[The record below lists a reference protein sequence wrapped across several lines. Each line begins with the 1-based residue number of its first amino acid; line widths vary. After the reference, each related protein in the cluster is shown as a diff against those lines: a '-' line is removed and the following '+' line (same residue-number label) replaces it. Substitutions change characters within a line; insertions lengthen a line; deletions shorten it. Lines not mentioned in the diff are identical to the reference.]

1 MHVLEEGQAIR
12 HDIYGM
18 GIVTESN
25 SERTVI
31 DFDDHGMKKFVT
43 SIWTAE
49 LIGEAPEKPLKKSR
63 RGGRRKKAAA
73 AVAAKVAKVAKAAGA
88 AVGK

>member
-1 MHVLEEGQAIR
+1 MQVLDEGQAVR

-18 GIVTESN
+18 GVVTESN

-49 LIGEAPEKPLKKSR
+49 LIGEAPERPAKKSR
-63 RGGRRKKAAA
+63 RGGRRKKALAA
-73 AVAAKVAKVAKAAGA
+73 AAKA
-88 AVGK
+88 